1 MINYVVIIPALNPTN
16 SLLDY
21 VKRLIDKGFSQII
34 VVNDGSDQAFLSIF
48 SELNK
53 LERCTVLTHEQNKGK
68 GRALK
73 TAFTHVLKYYQNF
86 SGIITADADGQH
98 AIYDVYKVAQM
109 LQPNP
114 KSLILGVRDFNQAG
128 IPKKSIFGN
137 TCTSLIFQLLF
148 KKKLKDT
155 QTGLRG
161 IPIDELPW
169 MLCLK
174 GERYEYEMNMLI
186 QAVKRKINI
195 MEVNIQTIYLNNN
208 SGSYY
213 NTISDSLRILRRIIS
228 GFFRKGK
235 QSEVYLVKNHD
246 K

>member
-1 MINYVVIIPALNPTN
+1 MY
-16 SLLDY
+16 
-21 VKRLIDKGFSQII
+21 
-34 VVNDGSDQAFLSIF
+34 IF
-48 SELNK
+48 S
-53 LERCTVLTHEQNKGK
+53 LECVHFFFKMCTYCI
-68 GRALK
+68 
-73 TAFTHVLKYYQNF
+73 F
-86 SGIITADADGQH
+86 
-98 AIYDVYKVAQM
+98 YK
-109 LQPNP
+109 
-114 KSLILGVRDFNQAG
+114 
-128 IPKKSIFGN
+128 KK
-137 TCTSLIFQLLF
+137 CTFF